1 MIAPLFDR
9 TPAQCEI
16 ARVLADQLRQSR
28 QMLAERWV
36 QSIIEHD
43 TFDPP
48 RPPSREM
55 IEDMPLLI
63 DGIAWHLEHPD
74 DCLSADTPVIRKAM
88 QIGKL
93 RHAQGYTAKDVLQ
106 EYELLGRLL
115 FDYLANALVDAD
127 HLGARSSVLVCGS
140 LLFHAIIVIEI
151 TTTTH
156 YLQIAGEHVA
166 EREERLRAF
175 NRAVSHEIKNRIGTL
190 ISAGG
195 LLADKS
201 VSSEQQHRLGT
212 IIARNARE
220 MTATVDNLLV
230 LARVEDDPREHR
242 RLSLRTAVDEVIEAE
257 QPFARGAHVDLEVV
271 GDLPDVE
278 VDDVVM
284 HLSLVNYI
292 RNAIKYADMRADRRF
307 VHIDA
312 TIADCVDGKELV
324 VHVVDNGI
332 GVPPDKRDHLFHRF
346 FRAHEETHRE
356 GTGLGLSIVRASV
369 ASIGGRAWAEFP
381 GKGSVF
387 AIAVPI
393 GSPPGPRRRAGDAGA
408 AR

>member
-16 ARVLADQLRQSR
+16 ARVLAERLRQSR
-28 QMLAERWV
+28 QVLAERWV

-55 IEDMPLLI
+55 TEDMPLLI

-74 DCLSADTPVIRKAM
+74 DCLSADTPVIKKAM

-93 RHAQGYTAKDVLQ
+93 RHAQGYTARDILQ

-115 FDYLANALVDAD
+115 FDYLANALAEAD
-127 HLGARSSVLVCGS
+127 DVGGQSSVLVCGS
-140 LLFHAIIVIEI
+140 LLFHAIVVIEI

-156 YLQIAGEHVA
+156 YLQIANEHVA

-201 VSSEQQHRLGT
+201 VSSEQQHRLGS

-230 LARVEDDPREHR
+230 LARIEDDPREHR
-242 RLSLRTAVDEVIEAE
+242 RVSLRTAVDEVLEAE
-257 QPFARGAHVDLEVV
+257 RPFAQGAHVNLDVV
-271 GDLPDVE
+271 GDLPEVE
-278 VDDVVM
+278 VDDVVL

-292 RNAIKYADMRADRRF
+292 RNAIKYADMHSEQRF

-312 TIADCVDGKELV
+312 SITESNGRPELV

-332 GVPPDKRDHLFHRF
+332 GVPADKRAQLFHRF
-346 FRAHEETHRE
+346 FRAHEQTHHE

-381 GKGSVF
+381 GQGSVF
-387 AIAVPI
+387 AVAIPL
-393 GSPPGPRRRAGDAGA
+393 SPAPSRARAN
-408 AR
+408 R

>member
-1 MIAPLFDR
+1 MIAPLYDR
-9 TPAQCEI
+9 TAAQCAI
-16 ARVLADQLRQSR
+16 ASALAQRLRQSR

-43 TFDPP
+43 SFDPP

-55 IEDMPLLI
+55 TDDMPLLI

-93 RHAQGYTAKDVLQ
+93 RHAQGYTAKDILQ

-115 FDYLANALVDAD
+115 FDYLANALADAD
-127 HLGARSSVLVCGS
+127 PLAAQGSALVCGS
-140 LLFHAIIVIEI
+140 LLFHAIVVIEI

-156 YLQIAGEHVA
+156 YLQIANEHVA

-190 ISAGG
+190 MSAGG
-195 LLADKS
+195 LLADKT
-201 VSSEQQHRLGT
+201 VSPEQQHRLGT
-212 IIARNARE
+212 IISRNARE
-220 MTATVDNLLV
+220 MTATVENLLV
-230 LARVEDDPREHR
+230 LARIEDDPREHR
-242 RLSLRTAVDEVIEAE
+242 RVSLRTAVDEVIEAE
-257 QPFARGAHVDLEVV
+257 QPFAESAHVSLDVL

-292 RNAIKYADMRADRRF
+292 RNAIKYADMHAKQRF

-312 TIADCVDGKELV
+312 SIRQGDNGNELV
-324 VHVVDNGI
+324 VHVADNGI
-332 GVPPDKRDHLFHRF
+332 GVPADKRAQLFHRF
-346 FRAHEETHRE
+346 FRAHDRTHHE

-381 GKGSVF
+381 GQGSVF
-387 AIAVPI
+387 AIAVPVP
-393 GSPPGPRRRAGDAGA
+393 SPPPFEKVVEKH
-408 AR
+408 